1 MKRWSWLLVLVVV
14 AASPAFSEDKKKE
27 DKKKED
33 KKGATP
39 VAAPVAAAQV
49 QDAVKE
55 AEAKLAAGD
64 SDGAVAV
71 LETAAGTDGRAA
83 LRLGVLRESRGELD
97 QAVDAYKAAAAK
109 LDGAAK
115 GEALGRLAVVEDTR
129 GMAEAG
135 ASADAALAAD
145 AEGLWPTIAVA
156 YRRAHEG
163 KADEAVALANKAVA
177 GGGGAAAQ
185 ASLGHALE
193 AKGDMAGA
201 EAAYR
206 EAVKADAKSI
216 AAAVGLA
223 TVLRETNRAA
233 EAEPLLK
240 AAIDASP
247 GAVEAY
253 KEMARVKIALG
264 RSQEA
269 LGDASLAAAMA
280 ENDPEAQKLVT
291 DVKVARALEALGQG
305 QTDLAIQDLTTLR
318 EQDPSS
324 SAVRLGLGRAQIAR
338 RDAAAALTELQKAV
352 ELDPK
357 NAEAQYQLGY
367 VQHTMKQ
374 NAAGAVAPFEAAVA
388 AQPGN
393 LQFRTSLGAALM
405 DAGQLDRAVTELTK
419 VTSSDGYS
427 GSQAW
432 FYLGAA
438 HLKASRFKEAIP
450 ALEKS
455 LTAKPDNAQAE
466 AFLAWSYF
474 GLKDA
479 NGFKAHGAKAKTLGY
494 KDPQLFDRLA
504 KVESGQPIK

>member
-1 MKRWSWLLVLVVV
+1 MKRWSWLLVVV
-14 AASPAFSEDKKKE
+14 ALGVSPAFGEDKKK
-27 DKKKED
+27 DD
-33 KKGATP
+33 KKGA
-39 VAAPVAAAQV
+39 APAPAAAQS
-49 QDAVKE
+49 QDVVKD

-64 SDGAVAV
+64 ADGAIAM
-71 LETAAGTDGRAA
+71 LEKAAGADGRAA

-97 QAVDAYKAAAAK
+97 TAIDAYAAAAAK

-115 GEALGRLAVVEDTR
+115 GEALGRLAVAQEER
-129 GMAEAG
+129 GVSESG
-135 ASADAALAAD
+135 ASAEAAIAAD
-145 AEGLWPTIAVA
+145 PEGVWPTIAMSH
-156 YRRAHEG
+156 RRAHEG
-163 KADEAVALANKAVA
+163 KADEGVALAKKAIAA
-177 GGGGAAAQ
+177 GGGSGASAA
-185 ASLGHALE
+185 LGHALE
-193 AKGDMAGA
+193 ARGDMSGA

-206 EAVKADAKSI
+206 EAIAADAT
-216 AAAVGLA
+216 ALAPAVGLA
-223 TVLRETNRAA
+223 TVLRQTGRAA

-240 AAIDASP
+240 KAIDASP

-264 RSQEA
+264 RAQEA
-269 LGDASLAAAMA
+269 LADASLAAAMA

-291 DVKVARALEALGQG
+291 DVKVARALEALSQG
-305 QTDLAIQDLTTLR
+305 QTDLAVQDLTALR
-318 EQDPSS
+318 DQDPNS

-338 RDAAAALTELQKAV
+338 RDAAAALVELQKAV

-388 AQPGN
+388 AAPGN
-393 LQFRTSLGAALM
+393 LQFRTSLGTALM
-405 DAGQLDRAVTELTK
+405 DAGQLDRAVAELTK

-438 HLKASRFKEAIP
+438 QLKANRFKEAIP
-450 ALEKS
+450 AFEKS
-455 LTAKPDNAQAE
+455 LAAKPDNAQAE
-466 AFLAWSYF
+466 GFLAWSYF

-479 NGFKAHGAKAKTLGY
+479 DGFKKHGAKAKTLGY

-504 KVESGQPIK
+504 KVEAGQPIK